1 MTTKLDGKDTFFLPF
16 NKTLNNLETKSDG
29 FKVDYLWKEVLTP
42 TSLLDIIENFV
53 LFTNSSDYLWSDE
66 KRKVIEKK
74 KPVLIFP
81 RYHQL
86 EVIRK
91 LKSQVQKDG
100 VGTNYLV
107 QHTTGSG
114 KSYSIGWLS
123 FMLTNLFK
131 NDGKDRVFDSII
143 VITDRKVLD
152 KQLQDTI
159 TSLQQVQG
167 VVQQIDKN
175 SEQLENLFHLVRIS
189 L

>member
-1 MTTKLDGKDTFFLPF
+1 MG
-16 NKTLNNLETKSDG
+16 
-29 FKVDYLWKEVLTP
+29 
-42 TSLLDIIENFV
+42 
-53 LFTNSSDYLWSDE
+53 
-66 KRKVIEKK
+66 RC
-74 KPVLIFP
+74 
-81 RYHQL
+81 
-86 EVIRK
+86 
-91 LKSQVQKDG
+91 
-100 VGTNYLV
+100 NYLV

-175 SEQLENLFHLVRIS
+175 SEQLRES
-189 L
+189 LSSGKNIIVTTIQKFSVVVNRMKELSGMNFGVIVDEVHSSQGGKGNKEL

>member
-1 MTTKLDGKDTFFLPF
+1 MFISFYVDNDEVHMTTKLEGKDTYFLPF
-16 NKTLNNLETKSDG
+16 NNTLHNRETHSDG

-53 LFTNSSDYLWSDE
+53 LFTHLSDYKWSDS
-66 KRKVIEKK
+66 KQKVMEEK

-86 EVIRK
+86 DVIRQ
-91 LKSQVQKDG
+91 LKSQLLKDG

-123 FMLTNLFK
+123 FMLTNLFVD
-131 NDGKDRVFDSII
+131 DGQKRLFDSVII
-143 VITDRKVLD
+143 ISDRKVLINNY
-152 KQLQDTI
+152 KI
-159 TSLQQVQG
+159 
-167 VVQQIDKN
+167 
-175 SEQLENLFHLVRIS
+175 R
-189 L
+189 